1 MASTKYNST
10 EDMINNIQQLKIK
23 TKAKIYKTTSTYYDN
38 MNIRID
44 EDHFA
49 RNAPGVN
56 KIYHEVFLLMEFL
69 QTKPQVKNMN
79 TNY

>member
-10 EDMINNIQQLKIK
+10 EDMINNIQQLKNK
-23 TKAKIYKTTSTYYDN
+23 RKPKIYKTTSIYFDN

-44 EDHFA
+44 EDQFA
-49 RNAPGVN
+49 RNAPGVS

-69 QTKPQVKNMN
+69 QTKPQVKNMSII
-79 TNY
+79 